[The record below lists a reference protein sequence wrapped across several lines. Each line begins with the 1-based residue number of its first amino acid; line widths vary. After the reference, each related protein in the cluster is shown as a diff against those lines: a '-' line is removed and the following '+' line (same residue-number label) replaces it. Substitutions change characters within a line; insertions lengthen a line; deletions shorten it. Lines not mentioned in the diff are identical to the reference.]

1 MVDFN
6 ASFGYNIK
14 NYQQLKRMNFGSA
27 LRGANFQ
34 QNQLYSMNT
43 SLFKLDGNL
52 GSQNIFKTN
61 QTQSFSFNGVNY
73 DNAFEMLNSVNGEGG
88 KSSFK
93 DSVMGFVQKT
103 GDFFEGAA
111 KKVGDFGK
119 KVGNA
124 VKNGINKLFGKKDAN
139 KTNNV
144 SKSLDDIK
152 KAQDK
157 ETLNQALGGAKAE
170 QAANVKEQQSAE
182 KNSKAAEKQSQKTDK
197 AAEKAEQ
204 QVDKNKE
211 QLDNDKSALEESK
224 QGVSDAQKRLDQA
237 KQGVSDAES
246 NLQAAKNAATQEN
259 PNTAAIQQAEAE
271 LRTAKQ
277 EEEAAKQELDAA
289 KQKESEC
296 QTKVDNSTQEL
307 SKSEA
312 DSKQAQEEAKLSQE
326 EMETSKQAVKTTQ
339 EQGKEI
345 DTGIEEGNQKLEQME
360 NAEMTNGAQPAMNS
374 DGTPVNTDLNTQ
386 NNPSVSENPQS
397 NVYENNGQYYVNGFQ
412 TDQNM
417 YNAAQNMDPDV
428 VNAGFVPGSTTDV
441 YVNGQDNPT
450 TFTVQNGQYMVNG
463 QEVDSK
469 TFMNEYNNAKANEE
483 AGTGGD
489 ISLINDDYSKYKN
502 ADAGNKDSG
511 TVIGKNTTGSAS
523 TRTTSNQST
532 GRPPANESGNGQVDQ
547 EFASKNRARE
557 DAEWAAYVASR
568 KAK

>member
-152 KAQDK
+152 NAQDK

-170 QAANVKEQQSAE
+170 QAANVKEQQAAE

-345 DTGIEEGNQKLEQME
+345 DTGIEDGNQKLEQME

-450 TFTVQNGQYMVNG
+450 TFTVKNGQYMVNG

>member
-152 KAQDK
+152 NAQDK